1 MYKVSKI
8 MPKIFTEVIKME
20 YSCCHCFY
28 VYSEKDGEP
37 DCDIEKG
44 TKFEDTPE
52 DFECPLCHTAKDA
65 FILKNT

>member
-1 MYKVSKI
+1 
-8 MPKIFTEVIKME
+8 ME

-44 TKFEDTPE
+44 TKFEDTLE

-65 FILKNT
+65 FILKNFRNI